1 MADYDEV
8 TSLVIDAGAGETKAG
23 FAGDDAPR
31 SIFTTK
37 IGSPKVPGVMVGL
50 DNNDVY
56 VGQEAVDKRGV
67 LKMSCPLENGAIKQW
82 DDMEKI
88 WNHCMYKELK
98 VSPQEHP
105 LLLTD
110 SVATSNKDREKIT
123 QIMFEVFNVPALY
136 LAFSPVLSLYANG
149 KTTGVVV
156 DSGEGMTFATPVYE
170 GYCIPHAV

>member
-1 MADYDEV
+1 
-8 TSLVIDAGAGETKAG
+8 
-23 FAGDDAPR
+23 
-31 SIFTTK
+31 
-37 IGSPKVPGVMVGL
+37 
-50 DNNDVY
+50 
-56 VGQEAVDKRGV
+56 
-67 LKMSCPLENGAIKQW
+67 MSCPLENGAIKQW
-82 DDMEKI
+82 DDMEMI